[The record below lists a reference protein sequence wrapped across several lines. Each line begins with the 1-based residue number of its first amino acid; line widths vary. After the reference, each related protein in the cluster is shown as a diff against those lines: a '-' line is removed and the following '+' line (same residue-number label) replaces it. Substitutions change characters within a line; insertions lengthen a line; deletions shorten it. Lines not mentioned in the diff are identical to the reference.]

1 MCRPCCDR
9 GLELTK
15 KDIVMPPPVLACPT
29 LNSHEYGAPTVWT
42 MLPQP
47 GSKGA
52 TARYEELIDK
62 LEKNKWVDLRTEALI
77 LDMTVYNPRL
87 DFACVIRMVI
97 ETPVAGKAA
106 SLAYERKGGKLAHL
120 TLLVL
125 CSVCRWHHP
134 LLEVHHCAP
143 VP

>member
-1 MCRPCCDR
+1 
-9 GLELTK
+9 
-15 KDIVMPPPVLACPT
+15 MPLPVLAHPT

-52 TARYEELIDK
+52 TARYEDLIDK

-97 ETPVAGKAA
+97 ETPVAGTAA
-106 SLAYERKGGKLAHL
+106 SLACERKRSASLPREERELPLDLRDRRGPDRSLLAG
-120 TLLVL
+120 
-125 CSVCRWHHP
+125 
-134 LLEVHHCAP
+134 
-143 VP
+143 